1 MIDCLSEGRLI
12 SGVARG
18 IPREYVVHNVPMSQ
32 SRDRFEEA
40 YEIILKAW
48 TEEEFSYEGKF
59 WSYKNVSIWP
69 RPVQQL
75 HPPI

>member
-1 MIDCLSEGRLI
+1 MTE
-12 SGVARG
+12 
-18 IPREYVVHNVPMSQ
+18 
-32 SRDRFEEA
+32 SRARFEEA

-69 RPVQQL
+69 RPVQEP
-75 HPPI
+75 HPPIYMSGSSEQSGKFAADN